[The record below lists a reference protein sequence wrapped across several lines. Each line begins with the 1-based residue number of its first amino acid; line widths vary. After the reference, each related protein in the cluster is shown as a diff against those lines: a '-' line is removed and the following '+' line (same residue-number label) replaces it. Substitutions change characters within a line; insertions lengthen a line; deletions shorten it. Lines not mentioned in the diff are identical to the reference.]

1 MMARALRVE
10 VAEANLELV
19 RRGLVIES
27 FGNASGI
34 DRARGLV
41 AIKPSGVPCDSLT
54 PASVVLTDLDG
65 RVIEGR
71 LRPSSD
77 LPTHLALYRAFPG
90 IGGVAHTHSRYATVW
105 AQAGREIPCLGT
117 THADYYPGPVPVTR
131 PMTAAEIRDAYEAN
145 TGHVI
150 ARRFRR
156 LDPAA
161 VTAVLVHGHGPF
173 CWGAS
178 AAAAA
183 HAAFVLEALAHLA
196 WATVALDP
204 RVPALP
210 AALRRKH
217 YARKHGPGAYYGQAA
232 PRARG

>member
-1 MMARALRVE
+1 MTSRALREAVCD
-10 VAEANLELV
+10 ANLELV
-19 RRGLVIES
+19 RRGLVVES

-41 AIKPSGVPCDSLT
+41 AIKPSGLPYDRLT
-54 PASVVLTDLDG
+54 PASLVITDLDG
-65 RVIEGR
+65 RLVEGR

-77 LPTHLALYRAFPG
+77 LPTHLVLYRAFPG
-90 IGGVAHTHSRYATVW
+90 VGGVAHTHSRYATVW

-117 THADYYPGPVPVTR
+117 THADYYPGPVPITG
-131 PMTAAEIRDAYEAN
+131 PMTPAAIRRAYEVN
-145 TGHVI
+145 TGLAI

-161 VTAVLVHGHGPF
+161 VTGVLVRGHGPF
-173 CWGAS
+173 CWGDT

-183 HAAFVLEALAHLA
+183 RAAYVLEELAQLA
-196 WATVALDP
+196 WATLALNPDATP
-204 RVPALP
+204 IS

-217 YARKHGPGAYYGQAA
+217 YSRKHGPGAYYGQTG
-232 PRARG
+232 PRARR